1 MPTLTLKL
9 APLQNPDRYAA
20 LARAL
25 TALTAQ
31 LLGKRP
37 EVTAVAI
44 QDMPV
49 AQWFVG
55 GTEPAGPAAMLDISI
70 TAGTN
75 TVAEK
80 GAFVAAVFEEL
91 QRQLA
96 PHGRLHPAS
105 YVSVHELPATDWG
118 YGGQTQRQRQLARE
132 AAAALAAE
140 AA

>member
-25 TALTAQ
+25 TALTAD
-31 LLGKRP
+31 LLGKRA

-44 QDMPV
+44 QDLPA

-55 GTEPAGPAAMLDISI
+55 GATPEGPAAMLDISV

-75 TVAEK
+75 TAAQK
-80 GAFVAAVFEEL
+80 SAFVAAVFAEL

-96 PHGRLHPAS
+96 PQGRLHQAS
-105 YVSVHELPATDWG
+105 YVSVHELAATDWG

-132 AAAALAAE
+132 AAAVVA
-140 AA
+140 